1 MAVDF
6 RFVPLAPDDLSG
18 PAFISQTEEA
28 FNKLGN
34 GIDEASSLASQA
46 LNASGS
52 ALTTAAEA
60 LTTAYNAS
68 AEAQAAG
75 DAAAKA
81 GIAAKAAQ
89 QEAEVAQGRAD
100 EAYDMAADA
109 KSTAGTASGTA
120 QTAQQ
125 QADAAYSLAEQ
136 SREIASKAQLSADRA
151 SDLADLAMGVY
162 VTVEDSVD
170 ADEEFIG
177 AGKFLVVNPESLHFP
192 TDVPLYLTVL
202 TDNRHATCTQMVW
215 GASGAEA
222 EPPKHVYYR
231 QARIVEAP
239 DEENGGEGAE
249 ENETKNT
256 AEWSAWAR
264 LATQADIAE
273 GIASIAPATQNNLG
287 LVQVGEGLNVDS
299 QGVLSAVGGGGEGA
313 VSPAVLYTSD
323 GVFTP
328 AEKGL
333 YEFTLVGRGGNGG
346 MGVDENSWEQPPGS
360 TADEKAG
367 GGGGSGQVVT
377 KTLFV
382 GDDIPSVRIGFP
394 PHYIGHIYIAWE
406 KGGNVDGLNAM
417 NGYSATW
424 NVGGRLHNP
433 GIDGT
438 ATVPG
443 IGGEGFAAPE
453 SWGVTGTFGAGG
465 NGANVGETVINEG
478 LPAAVLVRRVSA
490 GSPIPDKNSEAACSL
505 SGAWATAEVVVE
517 ENIVPVQK
525 ASFAAHAS
533 GTILTVTNLIVGKPA
548 YVAIE
553 NSTVNTAP
561 SITLTAFTGVAYPKN
576 ATILLTAS
584 MVPIMTFIPNSTIV
598 TFRSNGISINSTTL
612 VVVQ

>member
-6 RFVPLAPDDLSG
+6 HFVPLAPDDLSG
-18 PAFISQTEEA
+18 PAFISQTEKA
-28 FNKLGN
+28 FNELGN
-34 GIDEASSLASQA
+34 DIDEASSLASQA
-46 LNASGS
+46 LDASGS

-81 GIAAKAAQ
+81 GVAAKAAQ

-100 EAYDMAADA
+100 AAYDMATDA

-125 QADAAYSLAEQ
+125 QADAAYSLAEH
-136 SREIASKAQLSADRA
+136 SREIADKAQLSADRA

-162 VTVEDSVD
+162 VNVEDSVD

-177 AGKFLVVNPESLHFP
+177 AGKFLIVNPESLHFP
-192 TDVPLYLTVL
+192 TEVPLYLTVL

-215 GASGAEA
+215 GASDAEA
-222 EPPKHVYYR
+222 ERPKYIYYR
-231 QARIVEAP
+231 HARIVEVP
-239 DEENGGEGAE
+239 DEENGE
-249 ENETKNT
+249 ENGEEGGTKNI
-256 AEWSAWAR
+256 AEWSAWAQ

-273 GIASIAPATQNNLG
+273 GIANIGPATQDNLG
-287 LVQVGEGLNVDS
+287 LEQVGKGLNVDS
-299 QGVLSAVGGGGEGA
+299 QGVLSAVGGGSEGA

-333 YEFTLVGRGGNGG
+333 YEFTLVGFGG
-346 MGVDENSWEQPPGS
+346 MGGMG
-360 TADEKAG
+360 AGKAG